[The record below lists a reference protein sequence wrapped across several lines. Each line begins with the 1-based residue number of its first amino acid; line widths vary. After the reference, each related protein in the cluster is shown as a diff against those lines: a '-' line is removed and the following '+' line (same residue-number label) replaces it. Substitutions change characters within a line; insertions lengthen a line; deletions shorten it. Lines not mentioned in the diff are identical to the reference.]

1 MHMYVCANYLTHLC
15 SFASIADCILM
26 VSLEKNHRNKVDVHL
41 FFLQGFLLDILV
53 FSNLGQGNN
62 VDLSR
67 VHFQIK

>member
-1 MHMYVCANYLTHLC
+1 
-15 SFASIADCILM
+15 M